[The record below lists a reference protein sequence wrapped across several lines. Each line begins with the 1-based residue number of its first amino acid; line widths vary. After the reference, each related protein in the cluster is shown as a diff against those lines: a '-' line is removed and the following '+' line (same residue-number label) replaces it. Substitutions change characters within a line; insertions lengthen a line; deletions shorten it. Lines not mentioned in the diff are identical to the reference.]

1 MLYGPLFV
9 VMANR
14 QVQRITDGFEDFGF
28 SHIPGLYPLHVDA
41 SGCRFEPVDPPAHR
55 KPAVDASSTDQRMRT
70 GTGDSQNN
78 AQAADNRQSQDNR
91 QANNDR
97 TGGGLAQA
105 NNRVAQGNTPQEDR
119 PSHLNKRQIDTHPRP
134 PQEDSHLEDSGRA
147 QMSNAMRESLSD
159 AGSQPAGQRASQ
171 VEQVQ
176 QVIPKCEPQGLVP
189 SLSMP
194 LPSPSPV
201 AQSDR

>member
-1 MLYGPLFV
+1 MQYGPFFV

-14 QVQRITDGFEDFGF
+14 QVQRITDGFEDFAF

-41 SGCRFEPVDPPAHR
+41 SGCRFEPVDPPKHR
-55 KPAVDASSTDQRMRT
+55 KPAVDTSSTDQRMRT
-70 GTGDSQNN
+70 EPGDSQNN
-78 AQAADNRQSQDNR
+78 AQAANDRQSQDNR
-91 QANNDR
+91 QVNNDR
-97 TGGGLAQA
+97 TGEGQAQT
-105 NNRVAQGNTPQEDR
+105 NNRVPQGNTPQEDR

-147 QMSNAMRESLSD
+147 QMSNAMRESLSE
-159 AGSQPAGQRASQ
+159 AGSQPAGQQASQ

-189 SLSMP
+189 SLCMLPPLS
-194 LPSPSPV
+194 LPSDSI
-201 AQSDR
+201 